1 MSIVLRAVL
10 LLGALLVLFF
20 VIRKLR
26 RAQIEVLDS
35 VFWLVFSF
43 SFVVLAAFPQVA
55 FVLSSVLGF
64 ESPANFVF
72 LYVIALLLYREFSNT
87 VAISRLHKRIN
98 QLVEEQALRSTDEL
112 SARIK

>member
-10 LLGALLVLFF
+10 LLGALLVLYF

-26 RAQIEVLDS
+26 KAQIEVLDC
-35 VFWLVFSF
+35 VFWLFFAF

-55 FVLSSVLGF
+55 FWLSSLLGF

-72 LYVIALLLYREFSNT
+72 LYVIVLLLYREFSNT
-87 VAISRLHKRIN
+87 VSISKLRRRIN
-98 QLVEEQALRSTDEL
+98 QLVEEQALR
-112 SARIK
+112 

>member
-10 LLGALLVLFF
+10 LLGALLVLYF

-26 RAQIEVLDS
+26 KAQIEVLDS
-35 VFWLVFSF
+35 VFWLVFAF

-55 FVLSSVLGF
+55 FWLSSLLGF

-72 LYVIALLLYREFSNT
+72 LYVIVLLLYREFSNT
-87 VAISRLHKRIN
+87 VSISKLRRRIN
-98 QLVEEQALRSTDEL
+98 QLVEEQALR
-112 SARIK
+112 

>member
-10 LLGALLVLFF
+10 LLGALLVLYF

-26 RAQIEVLDS
+26 KAQIEVLDS
-35 VFWLVFSF
+35 VFCLFFAF

-55 FVLSSVLGF
+55 FWLSSLLGF
-64 ESPANFVF
+64 ESPSNFVF

-87 VAISRLHKRIN
+87 ATISKLRRRIN
-98 QLVEEQALRSTDEL
+98 QLVEEQALHYENH
-112 SARIK
+112 I

>member
-10 LLGALLVLFF
+10 LLGALLVLYF

-26 RAQIEVLDS
+26 KAQIEVLDS
-35 VFWLVFSF
+35 VFWLFSAF

-55 FVLSSVLGF
+55 FWLSSLLGF

-72 LYVIALLLYREFSNT
+72 LYVIVLLLYREFSNT
-87 VAISRLHKRIN
+87 VSISKLRRRIN
-98 QLVEEQALRSTDEL
+98 QLVEEQALR
-112 SARIK
+112 